1 MQHCALAA
9 AACAEHCRPSVVAPC
24 NPCRLH
30 AEGLDSERWA
40 AAAQNYIAG
49 EAGKQTLDQAVAA
62 IKAAKQEITD
72 REARRTRITERF
84 TQQGLQ
90 EFLPQQNAWGGWAGG
105 EEVGGGQP
113 ACRLPADAGP
123 AVHAGW
129 CVSSAAECA
138 AERTAMLW
146 LLM

>member
-1 MQHCALAA
+1 MLSAVAA
-9 AACAEHCRPSVVAPC
+9 AACAEHCRQSAVGPC

-49 EAGKQTLDQAVAA
+49 EAGRQTLDQAVAA

-72 REARRTRITERF
+72 REARRTRITEIF

-105 EEVGGGQP
+105 EEEGGGQAASRLSGGCG
-113 ACRLPADAGP
+113 ACC
-123 AVHAGW
+123 AGW
-129 CVSSAAECA
+129 LVRQQFC
-138 AERTAMLW
+138 
-146 LLM
+146 